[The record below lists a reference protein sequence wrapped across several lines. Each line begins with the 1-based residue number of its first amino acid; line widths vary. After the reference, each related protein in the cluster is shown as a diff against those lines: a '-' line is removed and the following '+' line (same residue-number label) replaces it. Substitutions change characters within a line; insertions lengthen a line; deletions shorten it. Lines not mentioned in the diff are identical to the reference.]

1 LYIRKFLIGRE
12 KMSTIMIVGA
22 TRGIGLELTKQYA
35 NEGNQVIACARDT
48 ANASL
53 LNEVASG
60 SENIKIEQLDI
71 ADAGSIESASSRIG
85 GEAIDSVIIVAG
97 WVGGMPDNQTIDN
110 IDIDEWHNTLNINT
124 IGPLLVAKAFKSNLA
139 ASGNGNLM
147 ILSSQLAASTWPMG
161 GMYIYSTTK
170 AAVSKVGQILALDW
184 AEDPII
190 VSIMHPGWVQTDMGG
205 PTAEITAEESAS
217 GIRNVLSGLTKED
230 SGNFYK
236 WNGDIHPW

>member
-1 LYIRKFLIGRE
+1 
-12 KMSTIMIVGA
+12 MSTIMIVGA

-35 NEGNQVIACARDT
+35 NEGNQVIACARDA

-85 GEAIDSVIIVAG
+85 EEAIDSVIIVAG